1 MRKRQVMSTICTLV
15 LLSVMMGGCS
25 GKQPVNVQSAP
36 ENGAVS
42 EEETKEKPIQETSKE
57 TEAKKNVTLRFS
69 WWGGDTRHE
78 ATIQAI
84 ETYMAQNPGV
94 TIEYEYMGFDSYY
107 EKLLTQLSSN
117 TQPDICSVDYKW
129 IGDLIAQD
137 KPFVNINEIAD
148 QIDLSKFDQNF
159 IRDFCGQDVYLI
171 GVPCGINGRG
181 ALYNTEFFD
190 KYGLTASDDWTWE
203 DLLEAGKKVN
213 EQDRDAH
220 LLFLTNDVLV
230 YITRDIIK

>member
-1 MRKRQVMSTICTLV
+1 MRKKRVISTICALV
-15 LLSVMMGGCS
+15 LISAVMGGCS
-25 GKQPVNVQSAP
+25 GKKTETVQSAA
-36 ENGAVS
+36 ETDLVS
-42 EEETKEKPIQETSKE
+42 KEETKEKTTQETAKE
-57 TEAKKNVTLRFS
+57 TGTKKDVTLRFS

-84 ETYMAQNPGV
+84 ETYMAQNPGI

-129 IGDLIAQD
+129 IGDLIAQN
-137 KPFVNINEIAD
+137 KPFVNINEISD

-159 IRDFCGQDVYLI
+159 IHDFCGQDDYLI

-181 ALYNTEFFD
+181 
-190 KYGLTASDDWTWE
+190 
-203 DLLEAGKKVN
+203 
-213 EQDRDAH
+213 
-220 LLFLTNDVLV
+220 VL
-230 YITRDIIK
+230 